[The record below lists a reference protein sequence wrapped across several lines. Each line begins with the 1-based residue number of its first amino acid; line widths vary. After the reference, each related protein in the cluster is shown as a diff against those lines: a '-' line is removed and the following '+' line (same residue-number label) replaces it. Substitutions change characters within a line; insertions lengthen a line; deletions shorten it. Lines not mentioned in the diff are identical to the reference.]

1 MRRSVL
7 VAVVIFASLLLG
19 MVGSKASAQ
28 SDSVTAAVVGTGTAT
43 FGYFG
48 PTYQYSGTLVGASD
62 TALYG
67 TFNISEG
74 CRGDWCNVCLS
85 VTDNLGSEL
94 LSGGFDDGSSDL
106 SSLGLP
112 LEPGSVAITPSALGD
127 CASATGGYTGQL
139 LIDDVSN
146 NASGSGVDDLVIAGT
161 VSFQQRLAHFR
172 RVMSGSGP
180 VSASGGR
187 TAVSVDRSW
196 G

>member
-67 TFNISEG
+67 TFNL
-74 CRGDWCNVCLS
+74 DWTCSDFSCDASLS
-85 VTDNLGSEL
+85 VTDNLGTISACGAGL
-94 LSGGFDDGSSDL
+94 ITSGLPEVGTSLGNAPWTFDGTCNRGDNGQIFSGSVDVDDGVGVSLVSTLVGDL
-106 SSLGLP
+106 SFDQG
-112 LEPGSVAITPSALGD
+112 
-127 CASATGGYTGQL
+127 
-139 LIDDVSN
+139 
-146 NASGSGVDDLVIAGT
+146 
-161 VSFQQRLAHFR
+161 
-172 RVMSGSGP
+172 
-180 VSASGGR
+180 
-187 TAVSVDRSW
+187 
-196 G
+196 